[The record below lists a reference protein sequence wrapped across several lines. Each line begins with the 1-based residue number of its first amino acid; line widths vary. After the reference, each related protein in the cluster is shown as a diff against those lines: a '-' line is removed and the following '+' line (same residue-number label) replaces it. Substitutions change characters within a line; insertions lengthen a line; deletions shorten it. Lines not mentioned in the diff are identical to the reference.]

1 MRASS
6 GIDFT
11 ALKADVQMAQQ
22 TGRKMIS
29 MHIDEAMSLLMRADA
44 LAMAQEFIPFK
55 IGYCYPDDVHKLMQG
70 ELHRVGLSR
79 KKGPKYCLEV
89 LVHSLPDGRKKSTNV
104 DLKSLLAEAS

>member
-6 GIDFT
+6 NIDFT

-22 TGRKMIS
+22 TGRKMCSI
-29 MHIDEAMSLLMRADA
+29 HVDELMSLLTRADT
-44 LAMAQEFIPFK
+44 LAKVQEFIPFK

-89 LVHSLPDGRKKSTNV
+89 LVHSLPDGSKKETTV
-104 DLKSLLAEAS
+104 DLNSLLSESS